1 MSKKPTPVN
10 DHVASGAQ
18 DFDRQ
23 VSGLLQSMYGAV
35 ESEGIPEKFLD
46 LLEKLDQA
54 ERAQLPVKDR

>member
-1 MSKKPTPVN
+1 MTKKNTPPSN
-10 DHVASGAQ
+10 PISGDAQ

-54 ERAQLPVKDR
+54 ERAQSPTKDR